1 MIIIGCD
8 FHPSAQMI
16 GWKNRET
23 GECGERELK
32 HDGEAQ
38 TYYRGLHGQV
48 VRVGMEATGHARWFE
63 RLLAE
68 CGIELWVADP
78 AQVRAAATRKQK
90 TDRRDAELLLEL
102 LSDGRLEKM
111 RIHMPTPAERDVRR
125 LVLHRHRLVQMRT
138 RVMNQLQAI
147 ALNEGLRKKRALW
160 TKSGREQLLGL
171 ELMPWAATA
180 RADLLVLLED
190 LNRRIAELDRAVER
204 EAEARPEVRRLRTQ
218 HGVGPIVG
226 LLYVLTILDPT
237 RFQSSRQVASYLGLI
252 PSERSSGERQRLG
265 HLTKQGNAV
274 LRGLLTEAAHTAVR
288 FDAEWR
294 RQYVRLAMKKNRSIA
309 AVAIAR
315 KLAVRLWWMWKLGLE
330 PGARIESGS
339 HAGQPA
345 VPHGVKLDPRWN
357 E

>member
-1 MIIIGCD
+1 
-8 FHPSAQMI
+8 
-16 GWKNRET
+16 
-23 GECGERELK
+23 
-32 HDGEAQ
+32 
-38 TYYRGLHGQV
+38 
-48 VRVGMEATGHARWFE
+48 MEATGHARWFE

-68 CGIELWVADP
+68 CAIELWVAD
-78 AQVRAAATRKQK
+78 AAKVRAAATRRQK
-90 TDRRDAELLLEL
+90 TDKRDAELLLEL

-111 RIHMPTPAERDVRR
+111 RIRMPTPAERDVRR

-160 TKSGREQLLGL
+160 TKPGREQLLGL

-180 RADLLVLLED
+180 RADLPGLLD
-190 LNRRIAELDRAVER
+190 GLNRRIAELDRAVEQ

-218 HGVGPIVG
+218 RGVGPVVG
-226 LLYVLTILDPT
+226 LLYVLTLLDPL
-237 RFQSSRQVASYLGLI
+237 RFPSSRQVASYLGLI

-274 LRGLLTEAAHTAVR
+274 LRGLLTEAAHIAVR
-288 FDAEWR
+288 FDADWR

-330 PGARIESGS
+330 PGPRIESGS
-339 HAGQPA
+339 HAG
-345 VPHGVKLDPRWN
+345 
-357 E
+357 